1 MVVTWFDLWSIQKW
15 NFWTPFFC
23 KCKTFHL
30 VALPYGKHPCCQKTI
45 FCKSSTLIIQN
56 HINKR
61 SMSKIWLVFMV
72 SYNWSSSMTLKLQ
85 EGKREGEKMLNQLG
99 IRLPRKLPLVVCCV
113 PMISPWTWGKSK
125 SHWSMEMEQ
134 SHPINFQSY

>member
-1 MVVTWFDLWSIQKW
+1 MVVPWFDLWSIQKW
-15 NFWTPFFC
+15 NHIFC
-23 KCKTFHL
+23 KWIAFYL
-30 VALPYGKHPCCQKTI
+30 VALLYEKHPCCQKNI
-45 FCKSSTLIIQN
+45 FLCLQLCSFKTTSSKGQCL
-56 HINKR
+56 R
-61 SMSKIWLVFMV
+61 SDWV
-72 SYNWSSSMTLKLQ
+72 SYNWSSSMTLKMQ
-85 EGKREGEKMLNQLG
+85 EGIREGEKMLNQLG